1 MKKYKPIATYHDIED
16 IMGLFPSSTLKGD
29 EADIV
34 VKHLLSGEGNPY
46 TIVEAPE
53 GSIWTEEEVR
63 EDMEHGNFTLTLDG
77 KYGVRFT
84 RGDSYLLKIGSDGHG
99 FYIDIYEAF
108 DDNHPAS
115 TPQVPDK
122 SLAIRILNFVLPY
135 IPDHIRDEALEII
148 YKA

>member
-53 GSIWTEEEVR
+53 SSIWTEEEVR

-108 DDNHPAS
+108 DNHPAS

-135 IPDHIRDEALEII
+135 IPDHIRDEALGMI